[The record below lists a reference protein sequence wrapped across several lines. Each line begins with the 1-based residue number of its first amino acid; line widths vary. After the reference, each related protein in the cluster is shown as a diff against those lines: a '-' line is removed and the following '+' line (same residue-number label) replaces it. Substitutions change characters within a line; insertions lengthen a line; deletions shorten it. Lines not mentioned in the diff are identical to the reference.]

1 MSAAQRSNSTFQFYN
16 SSYTTISPASSG
28 MTPAEAEAVHLAKL
42 TVAFAADQDTINLS
56 TWVFPE
62 NFRFGTKMSYHQ

>member
-1 MSAAQRSNSTFQFYN
+1 
-16 SSYTTISPASSG
+16 
-28 MTPAEAEAVHLAKL
+28 MTQAEAEAVHLAKL

-62 NFRFGTKMSYHQ
+62 NFRFGTKMSYHE